1 MRDVAMLARVSVGTV
16 SNVLNSPDRVSDAT
30 RQRVEEAIAKLGWV
44 PNESARQLR
53 AGRSRS
59 IGMVVMDLSNP
70 FFADVIRGAERL
82 LYDEQYSVQVGNSDS
97 DLSREL
103 TLLERFEQQRIGGV
117 LFAPIEDRAE
127 RVLKLR
133 RRGIPVVIVD
143 RAGTG
148 TDYCSVGVD
157 DLVGGRLA
165 AEHLLDQGHH
175 RLAFVGGPSTLA
187 QVRDRRRGAELAV
200 DQAGEGTSLL
210 VVSTPTTSLEAGV
223 SSAGEIAAL
232 PEAER
237 PTAVFAAND
246 LIAIG
251 LLQGFTTAGLRV
263 PDDMAIIGYD
273 DIAFAAAA
281 AVPLSSIRQ
290 PREDIGRK
298 SAELL
303 LAEMEAADAGL
314 PHVHETIRFVPQLVA
329 RPLDTPPQAPEGLTP
344 GLLFRRVM
352 NRSYGTFQRIGQWRH
367 SPPPS
372 TRSSSWAPTR
382 WCTTRPRPCTPWGRP
397 RCC

>member
-1 MRDVAMLARVSVGTV
+1 MTPSSSVSMRDVAMLARVSVGTV

-290 PREDIGRK
+290 PRGDIGRK

-329 RPLDTPPQAPEGLTP
+329 RRSTH
-344 GLLFRRVM
+344 RRK
-352 NRSYGTFQRIGQWRH
+352 
-367 SPPPS
+367 
-372 TRSSSWAPTR
+372 
-382 WCTTRPRPCTPWGRP
+382 PRKG
-397 RCC
+397 

>member
-1 MRDVAMLARVSVGTV
+1 MRDVAVLAQVSVGTV
-16 SNVLNSPDRVSDAT
+16 SNVLNSPDRVSVAT
-30 RQRVEEAIAKLGWV
+30 RQRVEQAIEKLGWV

-59 IGMVVMDLSNP
+59 IGMVVMDIANP
-70 FFADVIRGAERL
+70 FFTDVVKGAEGL
-82 LYDEQYSVQVGNSDS
+82 LYQDQYSVQIGNSDS
-97 DLSREL
+97 DLDREL
-103 TLLERFEQQRIGGV
+103 TLLERFEQQRVGGV
-117 LFAPIEDRAE
+117 LFAPIEDSAS
-127 RVLKLR
+127 RVLRLR
-133 RRGIPVVIVD
+133 QRGIPVVIVD

-157 DLVGGRLA
+157 DIAGGRLA
-165 AEHLLDQGHH
+165 GQHLLEQGHR
-175 RLAFVGGPSTLA
+175 RLAFVGGPSSLA

-200 DQAGEGTSLL
+200 EQAGGDASLL

-232 PEAER
+232 PAAER

-303 LAEMEAADAGL
+303 LSEMSAADDAA
-314 PHVHETIRFVPQLVA
+314 PHHHESIRFTPQLVA
-329 RPLDTPPQAPEGLTP
+329 R
-344 GLLFRRVM
+344 
-352 NRSYGTFQRIGQWRH
+352 RS
-367 SPPPS
+367 
-372 TRSSSWAPTR
+372 
-382 WCTTRPRPCTPWGRP
+382 TRPRRSRKG
-397 RCC
+397 